1 MTGVLE
7 VVAEPHRRLILTL
20 LLEGEKSAGEIVAAL
35 PLSQPGVSKHLKV
48 LKDAGLVTVRRQARQ
63 RLYRLCP
70 DPLREIDA
78 WLTPFRDAWNE
89 RLDALETHLDGMEET

>member
-20 LLEGEKSAGEIVAAL
+20 LLEGEKSAGEIGEAL

-48 LKDAGLVTVRRQARQ
+48 LKDAGLVTVRQRARQ
-63 RLYRLCP
+63 RLYRLRP
-70 DPLREIDA
+70 YPLREIDA
-78 WLTPFRDAWNE
+78 WLAPFRDTWNE
-89 RLDALETHLDGMEET
+89 RLDALGTHLDTMEEA

>member
-7 VVAEPHRRLILTL
+7 VVAEPHRRRILDL

-48 LKDAGLVTVRRQARQ
+48 LKDAGLVTVRQQARL
-63 RLYRLCP
+63 RLYRLRP
-70 DPLREIDA
+70 GPLREIDV
-78 WLTPFRDAWNE
+78 WLAPFRDAWNE
-89 RLDALETHLDGMEET
+89 RLDALESHLDTMEET